1 MWRCL
6 ETKYQV
12 PVRHAWG
19 WEDDEEGDFEGG
31 EAWEARMDALNTD
44 YGAALTRSSDRS
56 F

>member
-1 MWRCL
+1 MRGDG
-6 ETKYQV
+6 
-12 PVRHAWG
+12 RIAWG

-44 YGAALTRSSDRS
+44 YGAALTRSSDGS